1 MTCHIDGYQ
10 LDALLQGMRAIEEAV
25 RELKPKPEAEAPL
38 SPRDPLKP
46 HRETLAMNAYGL
58 LCWAV
63 HPGQGEEDFLRAVA
77 EVLRLA
83 WVWRDAARAIH
94 QAGRRFKI
102 DEPSPPGSVAE
113 LVRELA
119 KMLEQQGAVPP

>member
-1 MTCHIDGYQ
+1 MTCHIEGHQ

-25 RELKPKPEAEAPL
+25 RELKPKPEAPL

-46 HRETLAMNAYGL
+46 YRETLATDAYGL

-83 WVWRDAARAIH
+83 WVWREAALTIH
-94 QAGRRFKI
+94 KEAGRRFKI